1 MTDTLSIAKQLIKNN
16 PSPYDLQLA
25 ISLAL
30 ADQWAEGVNHMKAQM
45 ERQLR
50 IKQMEMD

>member
-16 PSPYDLQLA
+16 PYDLQLA